1 MKAPEGRTAAS
12 GPLAASAD
20 DRATSGVGPLRV
32 AVLAGGNSAEAEVS
46 RSSATQVAAALES
59 RSFEVQMIE
68 LDGGCVDTLRAFAPG
83 VVFPVLHGPPGEDGT
98 VQGMLSMLG
107 YPYVGSDVRGA
118 AAAMD
123 KHIAKAVFRD
133 AGLPLAED
141 LTLPPGT
148 DAAIGAELV
157 RRRLPGAVAIKPR
170 SQGSALGVAF
180 VSVGGDVEDA
190 LQTALSYGDGVVVE
204 RFIAGREITVGV
216 LDLHGERSRAL
227 PVIEVVVNAGEW
239 YDYTNRY
246 TPGRSRHIVPAEV
259 DDEVASALKG
269 VATAAHS
276 ALCLRDF
283 SRADFILADDGD
295 FVLLEVNAIPGM
307 TPTSLYPDACRAV
320 GIDFATLV
328 TRLVESAARRGP
340 NPDYS

>member
-1 MKAPEGRTAAS
+1 MKAPEGGPGASSAPDASTAD
-12 GPLAASAD
+12 AAAAG
-20 DRATSGVGPLRV
+20 ATRV
-32 AVLAGGNSAEAEVS
+32 AVLAGGNSAEAQVS
-46 RSSATQVAAALES
+46 RSSATQVVAALED
-59 RSFEVQMIE
+59 RSFAVQMVE
-68 LDGGCVDTLRAFAPG
+68 LDDGCVDVLRAFAPD

-98 VQGMLSMLG
+98 VQGMLAMLG
-107 YPYVGSDVRGA
+107 FPYVGSDVRGA

-141 LTLPPGT
+141 LTLPAGT
-148 DAAIGAELV
+148 DAAIGAQLV
-157 RRRLPGAVAIKPR
+157 RQRLPGAVAIKPR
-170 SQGSALGVAF
+170 SQGSALGVAL
-180 VSVGGDVEDA
+180 VPDGGDVQDA
-190 LQTALSYGDGVVVE
+190 LQTALAFGDGVVVE
-204 RFIAGREITVGV
+204 RFVEGREITVGV
-216 LDLHGERSRAL
+216 LDLHGEPPCAL
-227 PVIEVVVNAGEW
+227 PVIEIVVGDGEW

-259 DDEVASALKG
+259 CEEVASALKG

-276 ALCLRDF
+276 ALCLRDL
-283 SRADFILADDGD
+283 SRADFILADDGE

-328 TRLVESAARRGP
+328 ARLVQSAARRGP
-340 NPDYS
+340 G